1 MADTPPENTEN
12 PEQQIDR
19 EVQRRVGQQMR
30 RHHTETSELRDII
43 KDCQNKLVAQ
53 HNVIKG
59 LTAEPLTFGNLIKV
73 HNSPDPSIF
82 KSNDEV
88 LVIDV
93 ESEHHQK
100 GGRIIS
106 GLDGSP
112 VVGEDGTVLVKLN
125 DEIEVRFAIGVDDP
139 PQVRLTQKEDGTFAV
154 VQIDGK
160 NWEVKGL
167 PDLDL
172 VVGDNVK
179 VVDKTKAVVGK
190 GYDLTAGPICK
201 VAAITDM
208 GIEVWN
214 KGEKYLV
221 YNPKEFELEENDRV
235 ACDPSMFC
243 IREKLERDSRERY
256 QVKGEIKVT
265 WDDVGGL
272 EEAKQEL
279 RDALELPFEQ
289 PELFDYYSVEPLRGI
304 LLYGPPGC
312 GKTLLA
318 RIAAWSMGEVHGKD
332 ARESGYIF
340 VKGPEILD
348 KWVGNTEAEIRE
360 LFERGRRHYRQHGY
374 KGILAIDE
382 ADAVL
387 PQRGT
392 RRSSDVSDTIVPMFL
407 GEMDGIDEAQT
418 KENPIV
424 ILMTNRADILDPA
437 VTRAGRISK
446 HIKIDRPDEMCAI
459 DILEIHTKGIPFQDE
474 ANRMAT
480 LAITTTDLF
489 SKGRLLY
496 RVNNEHDFTLG
507 DAANGAMLASLAES
521 AKMIALHRDIIDKTK
536 TGVLVEDFRAAV
548 VKLQRQQKGIN
559 HSYDLQ
565 DFAEKHGIQAK
576 DMQVDRCFG
585 AA

>member
-1 MADTPPENTEN
+1 MADQDNTN
-12 PEQQIDR
+12 PEEQIER
-19 EVQRRVGQQMR
+19 EVQRRLGTQMR
-30 RHHTETSELRDII
+30 RHHAETAELRDIV
-43 KDCQNKLVAQ
+43 KDCQNKLVQQ
-53 HNVIKG
+53 HSVIKG

-73 HNSPDPSIF
+73 HNEPDPSLF
-82 KSNDEV
+82 KSNDQV
-88 LVIDV
+88 LVTDD
-93 ESEHHQK
+93 ESEHHHK

-112 VVGEDGTVLVKLN
+112 VVDEDGTVLVKLN
-125 DEIEVRFAIGVDDP
+125 DEQEVRFAIGVNDR
-139 PQVRLTQKEDGTFAV
+139 PQVSLSKKEDGTFAV

-167 PDLDL
+167 PDVGL

-179 VVDKTKAVVGK
+179 VIDKTKAVVGK

-201 VAAITDM
+201 VAAITEK

-235 ACDPSMFC
+235 ACDPNMFC

-256 QVKGEIKVT
+256 QVKGDINVS

-272 EEAKQEL
+272 EDAKNEL
-279 RDALELPFEQ
+279 KDALELPFQET
-289 PELFDYYSVEPLRGI
+289 ELFEHYDVDPLRGI

-318 RIAAWSMGEVHGKD
+318 RIAAWSMGNVHGKD
-332 ARESGYIF
+332 IRESGYIF
-340 VKGPEILD
+340 VKGPEILS

-407 GEMDGIDEAQT
+407 GEMDGIDSVQT
-418 KENPIV
+418 EENPIV

-446 HIKIDRPDEMCAI
+446 HIKVERPDEMCAI
-459 DILEIHTKGIPFQDE
+459 DILEIHTKGVPFQDE
-474 ANRMAT
+474 ENKMAT
-480 LAITTTDLF
+480 LAIASSDLF

-507 DAANGAMLASLAES
+507 DAANGAMLEALSES
-521 AKMIALHRDIIDKTK
+521 AKMIALHRDISNGTK
-536 TGVLVEDFRAAV
+536 TGVVVEDFRSAI

-559 HSYDLQ
+559 HAFDLQ

-585 AA
+585 AS

>member
-1 MADTPPENTEN
+1 MADTLENTDSPEN
-12 PEQQIDR
+12 PEQRIDR

-30 RHHTETSELRDII
+30 RHHTETAELRDII

-59 LTAEPLTFGNLIKV
+59 LTAEPLTFGNLVKV
-73 HNSPDPSIF
+73 HNSPDPGLF
-82 KSNDEV
+82 KSSDEV
-88 LVIDV
+88 LVIDA
-93 ESEHHQK
+93 ESEHQHK
-100 GGRIIS
+100 GGRVIS
-106 GLDGSP
+106 GLDGGL
-112 VVGEDGTVLVKLN
+112 VVDEDGTVLVKLN
-125 DEIEVRFAIGVDDP
+125 DEQEVRFAIGLNGP
-139 PQVRLTQKEDGTFAV
+139 PQIRLTQKEDGTYAV

-167 PDLDL
+167 PDLGL

-179 VVDKTKAVVGK
+179 VIDKTKAVVGK

-201 VAAITDM
+201 VAAVTEI

-221 YNPKEFELEENDRV
+221 YNPKDFKLEENDRV
-235 ACDPSMFC
+235 ACDPNMFC

-265 WDDVGGL
+265 WDDIGGL
-272 EEAKQEL
+272 EEAKQE
-279 RDALELPFEQ
+279 
-289 PELFDYYSVEPLRGI
+289 LRGI

-318 RIAAWSMGEVHGKD
+318 RVAAGAMGNIHGKEIT
-332 ARESGYIF
+332 ESGYIF

-360 LFERGRRHYRQHGY
+360 LFERGRRHYRQYGY
-374 KGILAIDE
+374 KGILAIDG

-407 GEMDGIDEAQT
+407 GEMDGIDEIQT

-446 HIKIDRPDEMCAI
+446 HIKIDRPDQDCAL
-459 DILEIHTKGIPFQDE
+459 DILDIHTKNIPFQDE
-474 ANRMAT
+474 DNRMAT

-507 DAANGAMLASLAES
+507 DAANGAMLAALAES
-521 AKMIALHRDIIDKTK
+521 AKMIALHRDILDKTK
-536 TGVLVEDFRAAV
+536 TGVLVDDFRAAI

-565 DFAEKHGIQAK
+565 DFAEAHGIQAK
-576 DMQVDRCFG
+576 DMNVDRVFG

>member
-1 MADTPPENTEN
+1 MAEQDNTTPN
-12 PEQQIDR
+12 PDEQIER

-43 KDCQNKLVAQ
+43 KQCQNDLVAQ

-73 HNSPDPSIF
+73 HDAPDPSLF

-88 LVIDV
+88 LVIDDQ
-93 ESEHHQK
+93 SEHHHK

-112 VVGEDGTVLVKLN
+112 VVDEDGTVLVKMN
-125 DEIEVRFAIGVDDP
+125 GDEEARFAIGVNDP
-139 PQVRLTQKEDGTFAV
+139 PQIRLSQKEDGTFAV

-167 PDLDL
+167 PDVDL

-179 VVDKTKAVVGK
+179 VKDDTKAVVGK
-190 GYDLTAGPICK
+190 GYDLTSGPICK
-201 VAAITDM
+201 VVAVTEK
-208 GIEVWN
+208 GVEVTQ
-214 KGEKYLV
+214 KGDKHLV
-221 YNPKEFELEENDRV
+221 YNPKNFELEEGDRV

-243 IREKLERDSRERY
+243 VREKLERDSRERY
-256 QVKGEIKVT
+256 QVKGDINVT

-272 EEAKQEL
+272 EEAKREL
-279 RDALELPFEQ
+279 QDALELPFQE
-289 PELFDYYSVEPLRGI
+289 PDLFSYYSVAPLRGV

-318 RIAAWSMGEVHGKD
+318 RIAAWSMGQVHGKD
-332 ARESGYIF
+332 VTESGYIF

-392 RRSSDVSDTIVPMFL
+392 RRSSDISDTIVPMFL
-407 GEMDGIDEAQT
+407 GEMDGIDSEQT

-437 VTRAGRISK
+437 VTRPGRISK
-446 HIKIDRPDEMCAI
+446 HIKVERPDEMSSI

-474 ANRMAT
+474 ANKMST
-480 LAITTTDLF
+480 LAITASDIF

-507 DAANGAMLASLAES
+507 DAANGAMIESLAES
-521 AKMIALHRDIIDKTK
+521 AKMIALHRDIADGTQ
-536 TGVLVEDFRAAV
+536 TGVLTDDFREAI
-548 VKLQRQQKGIN
+548 VKLQRQQRGVN

-565 DFAEKHGIQAK
+565 DFAEKHGIQPK